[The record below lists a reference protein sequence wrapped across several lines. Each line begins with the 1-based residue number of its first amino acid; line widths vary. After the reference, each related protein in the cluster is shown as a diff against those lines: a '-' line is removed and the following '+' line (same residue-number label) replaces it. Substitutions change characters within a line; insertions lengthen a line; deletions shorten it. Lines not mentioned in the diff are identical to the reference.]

1 VGTIFISYVSEDAG
15 IAREI
20 AGGLESVGYCTWY
33 FEHNV
38 VSGSSYVKQISQA
51 LDQCHAFVLVASPRS
66 VGSDQVTKE
75 VMGAFERGKPL
86 FPVLVELRPSKLK
99 QLQPEWRHA
108 IGVASMVIMG
118 PEGVP
123 ACCTRIMDGLKA
135 LGIQPGVTAVTS
147 ARSVP
152 KHLADKILAARQTME
167 GERKQVT
174 VLFADVSG
182 FTSISE
188 KLDPEE
194 VHQIMEGCFQILMD
208 EIHRYEGTIDKFTGD
223 GVMALFGAPLAHE
236 DHAQRACYAALA
248 IQKAL
253 ETYGQKVEKDC
264 KVPFRMRVGLNSGP
278 VIVGSVG
285 KDLKMDYTAVGDTV
299 NLASRMQTMAE
310 PGRVLVSADVHKMAR
325 DFFNFKARGKMA
337 VKGKEEA
344 VEAYELLEPTEV
356 ASRIEASVLRGL
368 TRFVGREKEMATL
381 RESFEKAKSGSG
393 QVVCIVGEAG
403 VGKSR
408 LLLELRRT
416 TGQDEYTYL
425 EGQCLHYGSSMPYL
439 PLLDILRSCFGLKE
453 GEREFLVRKR
463 LEEKTSAIDPK
474 LKAILPPLQ
483 ELLSLKVE
491 DEAYLKLE
499 PQKKREKIFE
509 AIRDLLVV
517 GSQRKPLMVA
527 IDDFQ
532 WTDRTSEEFLT
543 YFIGHLS
550 NSRILLLL
558 LYRPEY
564 TRQWASK
571 SCYSQIRVDELPNK
585 SSADLVR
592 AMLEEGEVAPELRE
606 LILNRAA
613 GNPLFMEE
621 FTHTLLENGSIQ
633 KKDHQYVLS
642 RKPSEIHVPDTIQG
656 IIAARMDRLDENL
669 KRIMQVASVIGRDF
683 AYRIL
688 QTITGMQEE
697 LKGHLVNLQG
707 LEFIYEKSLYPELE
721 YVFKHALTQEVA
733 YNSLLLKR
741 RKQIHE
747 RIGKAIEDIYP
758 DRLEE
763 FCEALAHHY
772 STAENREK
780 AFQYLRLST
789 EKALRSYSTREAYR
803 YYIEALSTLK
813 QLPDTGENRRAKVDM
828 TLAMGHV
835 VAALGY
841 PEGCLDILREVLAT
855 AEELGDRPAS
865 LRLYGGI
872 GLAYTFTGNAVDAAK
887 FTGRAFEEA
896 KNLGDEIT
904 MITAA
909 AALSGFYF
917 NSGEAA
923 MIAEVAPKAIASAE
937 RMIQTRGYPGTD
949 MAVGSY
955 VALLYYLGWTKA
967 MLGNFDEGE
976 ELCQKAIRCASE
988 AKLVYYVAFG
998 HGFSAMVSLYRGR
1011 SRGIL
1016 HHAREAMRL
1025 SEEAQMLS
1033 WVGLSWLLMGWGH
1046 YFQDEFEKAQ
1056 ECVERSISYA
1066 TQTPG
1071 LTASLL
1077 PSADILLGNVC
1088 LALGDLGKARTSLEE
1103 ALRICQDNNQRH
1115 HECRVRMG
1123 LGTLI
1128 MKEDASQVAAAE
1140 QTIMEGLKIAEQLQI
1155 KPFQAMGHLF
1165 LGETY
1170 AIAGQKEKALA
1181 SLNKARHMCQEMGTD
1196 YWLARTEKA
1205 LEELGAQ

>member
-1 VGTIFISYVSEDAG
+1 MAVKCPKCQADNREGAKFCEQCAAPLARKCLNCGADVGPK
-15 IAREI
+15 ARF
-20 AGGLESVGYCTWY
+20 C
-33 FEHNV
+33 
-38 VSGSSYVKQISQA
+38 
-51 LDQCHAFVLVASPRS
+51 DQCAHDLEEPKTAPPVDYS
-66 VGSDQVTKE
+66 
-75 VMGAFERGKPL
+75 KPQ
-86 FPVLVELRPSKLK
+86 SY
-99 QLQPEWRHA
+99 
-108 IGVASMVIMG
+108 
-118 PEGVP
+118 
-123 ACCTRIMDGLKA
+123 T
-135 LGIQPGVTAVTS
+135 
-147 ARSVP
+147 P
-152 KHLADKILAARQTME
+152 KFLAEKILSTGKSME
-167 GERKQVT
+167 GERKLVT
-174 VLFADVSG
+174 VLFADVANY
-182 FTSISE
+182 TAMSE

-253 ETYGQKVEKDC
+253 ESYGQKVEKDC
-264 KVPFRMRVGLNSGP
+264 KLPFRMRVGLNSGP

-299 NLASRMQTMAE
+299 NLASRMQSLAE
-310 PGRVLVSADVHKMAR
+310 PGRILVSADVYKMAR
-325 DFFNFKARGKMA
+325 DFFNFKARGKKE

-356 ASRIEASVLRGL
+356 ASRIEAAALRGL

-381 RESFEKAKSGSG
+381 REAFDKAKSGSG

-408 LLLELRRT
+408 LLLELRRSIP
-416 TGQDEYTYL
+416 QDEYTYL
-425 EGQCLHYGSSMPYL
+425 EGRCLHYGSSMPYL
-439 PLLDILRSCFGLKE
+439 PLLDILRSYFGLKE

-517 GSQRKPLMVA
+517 ESQRKPLMVA

-532 WTDRTSEEFLT
+532 WTDRTSEEFLS
-543 YFIGHLS
+543 YFIGHLPS
-550 NSRILLLL
+550 SRILLLL

-564 TRQWASK
+564 THQWASK
-571 SCYSQIRVDELPNK
+571 SCYSQIRVDELPTK

-747 RIGKAIEDIYP
+747 RIGKAIEELYP

-763 FCEALAHHY
+763 FCEPLALHYKQGECFHKAVEYLIKAGEKSLNRYAVEEAHQHFRDAFDILSRKAVRTREEDRLLIDMLIKWAYVHYFRGSFEELHGLLRAHDELAQSLDDQERLGMFRNWRGFVLYSIGEVKEAHRYLHEVLNLGEGLGSQKVVGYACSWLAWTCGYLGLLDEAITHGERALAISSSFEEDQY
-772 STAENREK
+772 LYYKTVGALSYAYYVRGDKKQTLETAEALLEYGRSHGSIRSLVLGHVGVGLNHLMSGDYVSAVDCMRQGTTVAADPFYEQYARMWLGVAQMFNGQFEQGGEALQRALAYSREVGAGIMEDPVQLALSLAEVGK
-780 AFQYLRLST
+780 GQVENALRQCEEAAERFLVKGMRSGVLTSYLWVGRLYALFQGSVTRG
-789 EKALRSYSTREAYR
+789 EQKALDCT
-803 YYIEALSTLK
+803 
-813 QLPDTGENRRAKVDM
+813 NRA
-828 TLAMGHV
+828 
-835 VAALGY
+835 
-841 PEGCLDILREVLAT
+841 
-855 AEELGDRPAS
+855 
-865 LRLYGGI
+865 I
-872 GLAYTFTGNAVDAAK
+872 GLAREIGAK
-887 FTGRAFEEA
+887 G
-896 KNLGDEIT
+896 L
-904 MITAA
+904 
-909 AALSGFYF
+909 L
-917 NSGEAA
+917 GEAYLDLGRFYQVKSQNDQA
-923 MIAEVAPKAIASAE
+923 REYFAWAAELFE
-937 RMIQTRGYPGTD
+937 QCG
-949 MAVGSY
+949 
-955 VALLYYLGWTKA
+955 LEQYLK
-967 MLGNFDEGE
+967 
-976 ELCQKAIRCASE
+976 Q
-988 AKLVYYVAFG
+988 
-998 HGFSAMVSLYRGR
+998 
-1011 SRGIL
+1011 
-1016 HHAREAMRL
+1016 AREAL
-1025 SEEAQMLS
+1025 
-1033 WVGLSWLLMGWGH
+1033 H
-1046 YFQDEFEKAQ
+1046 
-1056 ECVERSISYA
+1056 
-1066 TQTPG
+1066 
-1071 LTASLL
+1071 SL
-1077 PSADILLGNVC
+1077 
-1088 LALGDLGKARTSLEE
+1088 R
-1103 ALRICQDNNQRH
+1103 
-1115 HECRVRMG
+1115 
-1123 LGTLI
+1123 
-1128 MKEDASQVAAAE
+1128 
-1140 QTIMEGLKIAEQLQI
+1140 
-1155 KPFQAMGHLF
+1155 
-1165 LGETY
+1165 
-1170 AIAGQKEKALA
+1170 
-1181 SLNKARHMCQEMGTD
+1181 
-1196 YWLARTEKA
+1196 
-1205 LEELGAQ
+1205 